1 MDRHKIKQTSG
12 ITLIAL
18 VVTVIILLILAGIS
32 IDMLNGDNG
41 IIKNASKAKNNVE
54 NSEEKE
60 IIDIAVIQ
68 ASQKNKYGEIEEN
81 NLKDALKKEDVS
93 IKKSGKNIDVTFN
106 KSLNKYKIKPNG
118 EIKKIEE
125 FSESTKIYAKLET
138 DGTLKLRATKLEGY
152 EEGTQWNSPD
162 ILKVIIEE
170 PISPKTCSQM
180 FMSCTNLESIEN
192 IEYLHTENS
201 RSMYY
206 MFYNCSKLSNLDVSN
221 FDTKNVQSMQCLFAG
236 CNSIDFL
243 DLSNFNTEK
252 VTNMFRM
259 FDSCKNI
266 IKLDLSGFNTRNVT
280 NIGWMFLACHNLSDI
295 NFGKMDTSSV
305 VEFRYMFG
313 GCRSLK
319 SINISCFNME
329 KAKSISMM
337 FNGCINL
344 ENIQFGEFNICN
356 VTDTN
361 AMFRSCS
368 KLSDETL
375 NDVLNLLPKGTKIE
389 DKTLKKLEIPKAL
402 VNKCT
407 TLSNYDSFLEAGWT
421 TGY

>member
-60 IIDIAVIQ
+60 ILDIAVIQ

-81 NLKDALKKEDVS
+81 NLKDALKKEDVT

-152 EEGTQWNSPD
+152 EEGTRWNSPS

-170 PISPKTCSQM
+170 PISPKTCSDM
-180 FMSCTNLESIEN
+180 FSSCTNLESIEK
-192 IEYLHTENS
+192 IENLHTENS
-201 RSMYY
+201 TSMAY
-206 MFYNCSKLSNLDVSN
+206 MFHSCNNLEN
-221 FDTKNVQSMQCLFAG
+221 
-236 CNSIDFL
+236 L
-243 DLSNFNTEK
+243 DLSNFNTSK
-252 VTNMFRM
+252 VKSMRNMLAFCPKLENVDLSNFNLHNVENMMSFLYGSNSLISVDFSGLDTSNVKNFSWMFR
-259 FDSCKNI
+259 
-266 IKLDLSGFNTRNVT
+266 G
-280 NIGWMFLACHNLSDI
+280 CHNLSDV
-295 NFGKMDTSSV
+295 NFGNIDTSNVTS
-305 VEFRYMFG
+305 FGYMFG
-313 GCRSLK
+313 GCESLK
-319 SINISCFNME
+319 SIDISCFNME
-329 KAKSISMM
+329 KAEDISMM
-337 FNGCINL
+337 FNGCSRL
-344 ENIQFGEFNICN
+344 ENIKFGEFNISK
-356 VTDTN
+356 VTGTN
-361 AMFRSCS
+361 AMFRYCS

-389 DKTLKKLEIPKAL
+389 DKTLKKLEIPKTL
-402 VNKCT
+402 VNEYN
-407 TLSNYDSFLEAGWT
+407 TLSNYDYFLK
-421 TGY
+421 TG